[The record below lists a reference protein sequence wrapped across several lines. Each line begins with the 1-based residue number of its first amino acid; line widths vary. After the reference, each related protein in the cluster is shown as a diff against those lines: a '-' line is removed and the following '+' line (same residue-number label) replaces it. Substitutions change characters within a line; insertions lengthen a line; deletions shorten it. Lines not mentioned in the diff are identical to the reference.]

1 MKILMVG
8 RPDLFKYYGGD
19 RVQVENT
26 AKELRNLGVD
36 VQIDTGCISDYSGY
50 DLIHVFQLDWNPD
63 SFFIV
68 KKAKKMHLPVVLS
81 AIHHNVGEVTRFDN
95 EYAFDYRRLS
105 RFLFKDQFKRD
116 TFKDIYRTILNYKRL
131 PVTVFE
137 VFYGLKKM
145 YKWVLENSN
154 MVLVQTVR
162 EAADLKETYN
172 VQFKWAKVC
181 NGVGQVFL
189 DKYTS
194 DTTLGIRNYIL
205 CVGRIEPRKNQLS
218 IIEAVKKLRA
228 ETKEDI
234 KLVFV
239 GAKSKHKHY
248 EYFYLFNKELDENH
262 WIKHINFMNYES
274 MPSLYSDSKVCV
286 SASWFETT
294 GLTSL
299 EALMCGA
306 NAVASGDRAKEYLG
320 EYASYCDPGDVES
333 IKAAIKKEYY
343 APRPELS
350 ETFKNSYTWK
360 NTAKETLEAYNSLL
374 N

>member
-1 MKILMVG
+1 
-8 RPDLFKYYGGD
+8 
-19 RVQVENT
+19 
-26 AKELRNLGVD
+26 
-36 VQIDTGCISDYSGY
+36 
-50 DLIHVFQLDWNPD
+50 
-63 SFFIV
+63 
-68 KKAKKMHLPVVLS
+68 
-81 AIHHNVGEVTRFDN
+81 
-95 EYAFDYRRLS
+95 
-105 RFLFKDQFKRD
+105 
-116 TFKDIYRTILNYKRL
+116 
-131 PVTVFE
+131 
-137 VFYGLKKM
+137 M

-154 MVLVQTVR
+154 IVLVQTVR
-162 EAADLKETYN
+162 EAADLKDTYG
-172 VQFKWAKVC
+172 VEIKWAKVS

-194 DTTLGIRNYIL
+194 DTALGIRNYVL

-248 EYFYLFNKELDENH
+248 EYFYRFNKELDENH

-274 MPSLYSDSKVCV
+274 MPSLYADSKVCV

-333 IKAAIKKEYY
+333 IKEAIKKEYY
-343 APRPELS
+343 APRPDLS